1 MTWIVTNGKEGKD
14 LKYVQIREG
23 GFWWTPCR
31 RNAVQL
37 ADQTSAVEVAH
48 GMTEKAFP
56 VAVIDQLLNVEA

>member
-1 MTWIVTNGKEGKD
+1 MTWIVTNGKEGDEK
-14 LKYVQIREG
+14 KYVQIREG

-56 VAVIDQLLNVEA
+56 VAVIDQPLNVEA